1 MFRLIVCSILLTSYI
16 SACGDPLP
24 GKGSSSDLGLLAVPT
39 SLSFPD
45 QSSSEE
51 ILSLTLVNPSEE
63 PFTITGWRLEEADEV
78 EELFIVE
85 QGSWVNEQ
93 VIIPPTG
100 QMAIDIAWR
109 PIDDLVDSAVLT
121 ILWEGGELTANIST
135 GNRLEEMLEAGSET
149 GGTEGGAEAGSETGG
164 IEGGAEAGSETGGT
178 EGGAEAGSETGGAE
192 GGIEAG
198 AEGGAEAGSE
208 GGAESGTEAGESAG
222 TEGGVEAGVM
232 MPLVDLDGDGVD
244 DSIDNCISTANPNQ
258 EDSDQDGAGDL
269 CDRAPQQF
277 NFKVRHQG
285 LIQIGGHGVSNLFN
299 HQSSASSGVV
309 NGSSRLFKLK
319 ARLHP

>member
-24 GKGSSSDLGLLAVPT
+24 GKDSTSDLGLLAVPT

-63 PFTITGWRLEEADEV
+63 PFTITDWRLEEADEV
-78 EELFIVE
+78 EELYIVE

-109 PIDDLVDSAVLT
+109 PVDDLADSAVLT
-121 ILWEGGELTANIST
+121 ILWEGGELTADIRT
-135 GNRLEEMLEAGSET
+135 GNRLEEMLEAGT
-149 GGTEGGAEAGSETGG
+149 DNGGTEGGAEAG

-178 EGGAEAGSETGGAE
+178 EGGAEAGSENGGTDGGA
-192 GGIEAG
+192 EAG
-198 AEGGAEAGSE
+198 AEGGSEAGTE
-208 GGAESGTEAGESAG
+208 GGAESGTEAGETAG

>member
-1 MFRLIVCSILLTSYI
+1 MFRLIVCSLLLTSYI
-16 SACGDPLP
+16 TACGDPLP
-24 GKGSSSDLGLLAVPT
+24 SKNSTADLGLLAVPT
-39 SLSFPD
+39 SLNFPD

-51 ILSLTLVNPSEE
+51 TLSLTLVNPSEE
-63 PFTITGWRLEEADEV
+63 PFTITDWRLEEADDV
-78 EELFIVE
+78 QELFIVE

-100 QMAIDIAWR
+100 QMAIDIVWR

-121 ILWEGGELTANIST
+121 ILWEGGELTADINT
-135 GNRLEEMLEAGSET
+135 GNRLEEMLEAGTET
-149 GGTEGGAEAGSETGG
+149 AGTEGGTET
-164 IEGGAEAGSETGGT
+164 AGT
-178 EGGAEAGSETGGAE
+178 EGGTETA
-192 GGIEAG
+192 
-198 AEGGAEAGSE
+198 
-208 GGAESGTEAGESAG
+208 GTEAGTETADTEAGTESAG
-222 TEGGVEAGVM
+222 TEGGTETAGTEGGIEAGVM

-258 EDSDQDGAGDL
+258 EDSDQDGAGDI
-269 CDRAPQQF
+269 CDQDPQQF